1 MKNYTHF
8 ILDLD
13 GVVYR
18 GEQVLPGA
26 REFVVWADA
35 TGRTLVFLSNNS
47 FATPEEVAGKLARL
61 GIPNPAARVLTA
73 GEAAARVVAARH
85 PSGRVFVLAVPS
97 IEQLVERYGLRPVW
111 RDGMNE
117 PAPDAV
123 LVGLDKTLT
132 YERLTRGL
140 RAILAGAD
148 FVAVNR
154 DPTLPVE
161 DGLNP
166 GTGSIVAALE
176 YASGRRAE
184 VVGKPEPAIVLE
196 ALRFLGAGTDDTLLV
211 GDGLALDIAAGRAAG
226 VDSALVLTGLTSR
239 EQAEAASG
247 PLKPDYIF
255 PDVAA
260 LLKVAK
266 AATPEATR

>member
-1 MKNYTHF
+1 MAERHG
-8 ILDLD
+8 L
-13 GVVYR
+13 R
-18 GEQVLPGA
+18 
-26 REFVVWADA
+26 VVWRE
-35 TGRTLVFLSNNS
+35 TM
-47 FATPEEVAGKLARL
+47 
-61 GIPNPAARVLTA
+61 
-73 GEAAARVVAARH
+73 
-85 PSGRVFVLAVPS
+85 
-97 IEQLVERYGLRPVW
+97 
-111 RDGMNE
+111 DGA
-117 PAPDAV
+117 PPDAI

-184 VVGKPEPAIVLE
+184 IIGKPEPGILRE
-196 ALRFLGAGTDDTLLV
+196 ALRFLDASNADTLLI
-211 GDGLALDIAAGRAAG
+211 GDGLALDIAAGHAAG

-239 EQAEAASG
+239 EQADAATEA
-247 PLKPDYIF
+247 LKPDAIF
-255 PDVAA
+255 PDMGA
-260 LLKVAK
+260 LLDATKD
-266 AATPEATR
+266 AAARSMP

>member
-1 MKNYTHF
+1 MKNYSHF

-13 GVVYR
+13 GVIYR
-18 GEQVLPGA
+18 GEQRLPGA
-26 REFVVWADA
+26 REFVAWADA

-47 FATPEEVAGKLARL
+47 FATPEEVAAKLARV
-61 GIPNPAARVLTA
+61 GIPQPDSRVLTA
-73 GEAAARVVAARH
+73 GEAAVRFIAARRPGGH
-85 PSGRVFVLAVPS
+85 VYVLAVPS
-97 IEQLVERYGLRPVW
+97 IAELAVRHGLRPVW
-111 RDGMNE
+111 SDAMDGS
-117 PAPDAV
+117 APQAL

-166 GTGSIVAALE
+166 GTGAIVTALE

-184 VVGKPEPAIVLE
+184 IIGKPEPGIVLE
-196 ALRFLGAGTDDTLLV
+196 ALRFLGASRNDTLLV
-211 GDGLALDIAAGRAAG
+211 GDGLALDVAAGHAAG
-226 VDSALVLTGLTSR
+226 VDSAVVLTGLTSR
-239 EQAEAASG
+239 EQAESAEG
-247 PLKPDYIF
+247 VLKPDGIF
-255 PDVAA
+255 ADMAA
-260 LLKVAK
+260 LLGAAK
-266 AATPEATR
+266 ATVANATP